1 MDWIIVLINV
11 IFVEM
16 DLFLSFFGKKL
27 HTERFY
33 VAIEM
38 HLERTGANNVPL
50 GQRRRFLNEEPE
62 REEKQHENCQMPP
75 LPSDS
80 SAPLPPGIDEPRG
93 YKAGGHR
100 VRKRKNR
107 WGTGGAEGNKALGLI
122 GLPTAITSNMTNE
135 QLEAYALHMRLEEIG
150 QKLRIGDVVP
160 RDGER
165 SPSPPPQ
172 YDNFGRRTNTREI
185 RYRKR
190 LEEERHRLIDKAMS
204 TIPDFKPPVDYR
216 RPTKT
221 QDKIYVPV
229 NDVCLFV
236 IFAIVN
242 NIVSTQKSISKMEA
256 ESGAKIAIRGK
267 GSVKEGKGR
276 NDPSANSS
284 LEEDLHC
291 LVMADTEDKVRHA
304 IKLIENIIETA
315 ASVPEEQ
322 NDLKRQQLRD
332 LAILN
337 GTLRDDENQVCQ
349 NCIIIYIYTKFM
361 AYAAVGGNVGHRRFD
376 CPERQNYTAN
386 IVCRI
391 CGNAGHMSRDC
402 IMRND
407 PEVLRQLN
415 NGNDA
420 ADREYENLMQELGQG
435 RSETGR
441 IEGVSTAPWANLANS
456 GTAPPWAKALPDAYG
471 GSAPPPWAQSVAPI
485 PPPPPGVAQGP
496 PGTLSYTVSGTAPPT
511 LSLYG
516 PPPGILRMLLVKK

>member
-1 MDWIIVLINV
+1 
-11 IFVEM
+11 
-16 DLFLSFFGKKL
+16 
-27 HTERFY
+27 
-33 VAIEM
+33 M
-38 HLERTGANNVPL
+38 HRESTGTNSVPL
-50 GQRRRFLNEEPE
+50 GPRRRFGHEEAE
-62 REEKQHENCQMPP
+62 SEEKQNGGQYMPP

-80 SAPLPPGIDEPRG
+80 SAPLPPGVDEPRR
-93 YKAGGHR
+93 YKTGGLR

-107 WGTGGAEGNKALGLI
+107 WGTSGPEGNKALGLI

-190 LEEERHRLIDKAMS
+190 LEDERHCLIDKAMR

-229 NDVCLFV
+229 NDYPEINFIGLL
-236 IFAIVN
+236 IGPRGN
-242 NIVSTQKSISKMEA
+242 TLKKMEA

-276 NDPSANSS
+276 SDPSANSS

-304 IKLIENIIETA
+304 IKLIESIIETA

-332 LAILN
+332 LAMLN

-349 NCIIIYIYTKFM
+349 NC
-361 AYAAVGGNVGHRRFD
+361 GNVGHRRFD

-386 IVCRI
+386 VVCRI

-402 IMRND
+402 TMRND

-420 ADREYENLMQELGQG
+420 SEREYENLMQELGQG
-435 RSETGR
+435 RNEVGR
-441 IEGVSTAPWANLANS
+441 IEGASAAPWANLS
-456 GTAPPWAKALPDAYG
+456 GSSTAPPWAKALPDAYG
-471 GSAPPPWAQSVAPI
+471 GSAPPPWVQSAPSI
-485 PPPPPGVAQGP
+485 PPPPGVSQGP
-496 PGTLSYTVSGTAPPT
+496 PGASSYSVPGTAPPS

-516 PPPGILRMLLVKK
+516 PPPGMSKYGPPGGMYTSMSPGLTTSTSLPPQPPNTSFHSLPQSTRSYGMPPPPPPPIDYNYH

>member
-1 MDWIIVLINV
+1 
-11 IFVEM
+11 
-16 DLFLSFFGKKL
+16 
-27 HTERFY
+27 
-33 VAIEM
+33 M
-38 HLERTGANNVPL
+38 HRESTGTNSVPL
-50 GQRRRFLNEEPE
+50 GPRRRFGHEEPE
-62 REEKQHENCQMPP
+62 REEKQNEGQHMPP
-75 LPSDS
+75 LPLDS
-80 SAPLPPGIDEPRG
+80 SAPLPPSVDEPRR
-93 YKAGGHR
+93 YRTGGPR

-107 WGTGGAEGNKALGLI
+107 WGTSGPEGNKALGLI
-122 GLPTAITSNMTNE
+122 GLPTAITSNMTSE

-190 LEEERHRLIDKAMS
+190 LEDERHCLIDKAMR

-229 NDVCLFV
+229 NDYPEINFIGLL
-236 IFAIVN
+236 IGPRGN
-242 NIVSTQKSISKMEA
+242 TLKKMEA

-276 NDPSANSS
+276 SDPSANSS

-332 LAILN
+332 LAMLN

-349 NCIIIYIYTKFM
+349 NC
-361 AYAAVGGNVGHRRFD
+361 GNVGHRRFD

-386 IVCRI
+386 VVCRI

-402 IMRND
+402 TMRND

-415 NGNDA
+415 SGSDA

-435 RSETGR
+435 KGDAGR
-441 IEGVSTAPWANLANS
+441 IEGVSNAPWANLAS
-456 GTAPPWAKALPDAYG
+456 SSAAPPWAKALPDVHG
-471 GSAPPPWAQSVAPI
+471 GAAPPPWAQTVQSAAPI
-485 PPPPPGVAQGP
+485 PPPPGVPQGP
-496 PGTLSYTVSGTAPPT
+496 PGASYNVPGIAPPS

-516 PPPGILRMLLVKK
+516 PPPGVSKYGAPGSIYSSVLPPGLATTAPPSLSPPSLPSTNPQSLPQSSRSYGIPPPPPNDYNYH

>member
-1 MDWIIVLINV
+1 
-11 IFVEM
+11 
-16 DLFLSFFGKKL
+16 
-27 HTERFY
+27 
-33 VAIEM
+33 M
-38 HLERTGANNVPL
+38 HCETTGANNVPL
-50 GQRRRFLNEEPE
+50 GSRRRFGHEEPGSEAE
-62 REEKQHENCQMPP
+62 RDGKQDGNQYMPP

-80 SAPLPPGIDEPRG
+80 SAPLPPGVDEPRG
-93 YKAGGHR
+93 FRTGGPR
-100 VRKRKNR
+100 VRKRRNR
-107 WGTGGAEGNKALGLI
+107 WGSEGAEGNKALGLI

-135 QLEAYALHMRLEEIG
+135 QLEAYALYMRLEEIG
-150 QKLRIGDVVP
+150 QKLRIGDLVP
-160 RDGER
+160 LDGER

-190 LEEERHRLIDKAMS
+190 LEDERHRLINKAMC

-229 NDVCLFV
+229 NDYPEINFIGLL
-236 IFAIVN
+236 IGPRGN
-242 NIVSTQKSISKMEA
+242 TLKKMEA

-276 NDPSANSS
+276 NDSSSASN

-304 IKLIENIIETA
+304 IKLIEDIIETA
-315 ASVPEEQ
+315 ASVPEDQ

-332 LAILN
+332 LATLN

-349 NCIIIYIYTKFM
+349 NC
-361 AYAAVGGNVGHRRFD
+361 GNIGHRRFD
-376 CPERQNYTAN
+376 CPERQNYTVN

-391 CGNAGHMSRDC
+391 CGNAGHASRDC
-402 IMRND
+402 MMRND

-420 ADREYENLMQELGQG
+420 ADREYENLMLELGQG
-435 RSETGR
+435 RNEAGR
-441 IEGVSTAPWANLANS
+441 IEGAATAPWASVTGS
-456 GTAPPWAKALPDAYG
+456 GAAPPWAKALPDAHNA
-471 GSAPPPWAQSVAPI
+471 SAPPPWAQSNASI
-485 PPPPPGVAQGP
+485 PPPPGVSQTTHGVA
-496 PGTLSYTVSGTAPPT
+496 SYGVPGTAPPT
-511 LSLYG
+511 LPMYG
-516 PPPGILRMLLVKK
+516 PPPGMSTYGSSGSMYSSMPPGLATPNPPLPNTPFQSLSSSNGSYGIPPPQPPSDY

>member
-1 MDWIIVLINV
+1 
-11 IFVEM
+11 
-16 DLFLSFFGKKL
+16 
-27 HTERFY
+27 
-33 VAIEM
+33 M
-38 HLERTGANNVPL
+38 HLESTGANSVPL
-50 GQRRRFLNEEPE
+50 GLRRRFGHEELE
-62 REEKQHENCQMPP
+62 REERPHENQYMPP
-75 LPSDS
+75 LPLDS

-93 YKAGGHR
+93 YKTGGHR

-107 WGTGGAEGNKALGLI
+107 WGIGGVEGNKALGLI

-190 LEEERHRLIDKAMS
+190 LEDERHRLIDKAMR

-229 NDVCLFV
+229 NDYPEINFIGLL
-236 IFAIVN
+236 IGPRGN
-242 NIVSTQKSISKMEA
+242 TLKKMEA

-332 LAILN
+332 LAMLN

-349 NCIIIYIYTKFM
+349 NC
-361 AYAAVGGNVGHRRFD
+361 GNVGHRRFD

-402 IMRND
+402 TMRND

-415 NGNDA
+415 SGSDA

-435 RSETGR
+435 RSEAGR
-441 IEGVSTAPWANLANS
+441 IEGASTAPWANLTS
-456 GTAPPWAKALPDAYG
+456 SSTAPPWAKALPDVYG
-471 GSAPPPWAQSVAPI
+471 GSAPPPWVQSAAPI
-485 PPPPPGVAQGP
+485 PPPPGVSQGP
-496 PGTLSYTVSGTAPPT
+496 PGTLSYTVPGTAPPT

-516 PPPGILRMLLVKK
+516 PPPGMSTYGPPSGVYPSAPPPGLVTSVPPPPPSTSFQHLSQSSASYNVSSLPPTDYNNHSRHL